1 MRVIWSRPSRDDIF
15 GIADYYDA
23 VDPSLA
29 ETILDRIDQAAAVLL
44 ANPRIGTAMTELGV
58 RKWNVRHTP
67 FLLLHVVRGQ
77 EIEIR
82 RVRHGAADWR
92 EA

>member
-1 MRVIWSRPSRDDIF
+1 MRVIWSRPARDDVF

-29 ETILDRIDQAAAVLL
+29 ETILDRIDQAAVALL
-44 ANPRIGTAMTELGV
+44 ANPGIGTAITELGV

-67 FLLLHVVRGQ
+67 FLLLYVVRGQ

-82 RVRHGAADWR
+82 RVRHGAAEWR

>member
-1 MRVIWSRPSRDDIF
+1 MRVIWSRPARDDVF

-23 VDPSLA
+23 LDPSLA
-29 ETILDRIDQAAAVLL
+29 ETILDRIDQAAATLL
-44 ANPRIGTAMTELGV
+44 ANPRIGTAITELGV

-67 FLLLHVVRGQ
+67 FLLLYIVRGQ

-82 RVRHGAADWR
+82 RVRHGAAEWR
-92 EA
+92 EG